1 MHHGIVIMT
10 QLSALSPGQDDDL
23 DENFVTA
30 RNTMVQTAGGTMISA
45 GGAVDDTITDLGT
58 LVIVGEP
65 DDVEEMDTMKSE
77 CVCVSVCVYMC
88 IYRIAGNFRGR
99 KLSRISQFFRHPRK
113 FSPRN
118 SRHAT
123 PIMRPLLTFR
133 ESFLREMLLSHR
145 SSKVFSLENF
155 PLYGIMS
162 ESVHTV
168 RV

>member
-1 MHHGIVIMT
+1 MMV
-10 QLSALSPGQDDDL
+10 QLSALSPGQDDDM

-88 IYRIAGNFRGR
+88 I
-99 KLSRISQFFRHPRK
+99 
-113 FSPRN
+113 
-118 SRHAT
+118 
-123 PIMRPLLTFR
+123 LL
-133 ESFLREMLLSHR
+133 
-145 SSKVFSLENF
+145 
-155 PLYGIMS
+155 
-162 ESVHTV
+162 
-168 RV
+168 

>member
-1 MHHGIVIMT
+1 MHHGIVMMA
-10 QLSALSPGQDDDL
+10 QLSALPPGQDDDM

-88 IYRIAGNFRGR
+88 TYY
-99 KLSRISQFFRHPRK
+99 
-113 FSPRN
+113 
-118 SRHAT
+118 
-123 PIMRPLLTFR
+123 
-133 ESFLREMLLSHR
+133 E
-145 SSKVFSLENF
+145 
-155 PLYGIMS
+155 
-162 ESVHTV
+162 
-168 RV
+168 